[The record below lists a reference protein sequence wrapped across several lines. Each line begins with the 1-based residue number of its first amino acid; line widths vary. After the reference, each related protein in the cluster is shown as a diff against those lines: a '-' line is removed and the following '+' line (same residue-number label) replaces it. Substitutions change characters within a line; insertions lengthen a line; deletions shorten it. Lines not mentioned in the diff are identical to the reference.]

1 MIHGFII
8 HTPEIIPDL
17 TFINARGMIAPYHSP
32 RWIEFA
38 AWCSSTNETTGDL
51 VAGSLWGRGRMTKK
65 TAFWIFLIGTI
76 SSAVVFLGATY
87 DTHRQV
93 GALSH
98 VDKLSDQVVAGKRAF
113 EKYNCNDC
121 HTILG
126 FGGYYAPDLTKV
138 VQRVGAEGV
147 RYRVKS
153 PELAFAKSTRKMPQ
167 QNLSDQEITDLVAFF
182 SWVGEINNND
192 WPPQDSKKRLSRGE
206 QMMVAKVGVSP
217 GAAVFQTKGCM
228 NCHSLNGTGGTF
240 GPALDK
246 VGAGMSAEEIEKY
259 VRNPKGVNPGS
270 KMPSQKDNLSERELD
285 EVARFLATLK

>member
-1 MIHGFII
+1 
-8 HTPEIIPDL
+8 
-17 TFINARGMIAPYHSP
+17 
-32 RWIEFA
+32 
-38 AWCSSTNETTGDL
+38 
-51 VAGSLWGRGRMTKK
+51 MTKK
-65 TAFWIFLIGTI
+65 IAFWIFLIGTL
-76 SSAVVFLGATY
+76 SSAAVFLGATY

-93 GALSH
+93 GALTN

-138 VQRVGAEGV
+138 VQRVGEEGI

-153 PELAFAKSTRKMPQ
+153 PELAFANSPRKMP
-167 QNLSDQEITDLVAFF
+167 NLNVTDQEITDLVAFF
-182 SWVGEINNND
+182 RWVGEINNND

-228 NCHSLNGTGGTF
+228 NCHSLHGTGGSF
-240 GPALDK
+240 GPALDQ
-246 VGAGMSAEEIEKY
+246 VGRRKTVEEIEHY
-259 VRNPKGVNPGS
+259 VRDPKGVNP
-270 KMPSQKDNLSERELD
+270 KAMMPPQKDNLTGRELE

>member
-1 MIHGFII
+1 
-8 HTPEIIPDL
+8 
-17 TFINARGMIAPYHSP
+17 
-32 RWIEFA
+32 
-38 AWCSSTNETTGDL
+38 
-51 VAGSLWGRGRMTKK
+51 MTKK
-65 TAFWIFLIGTI
+65 TAFWIFLLGTL
-76 SSAVVFLGATY
+76 SSAVVFLALTW

-93 GALSH
+93 VALSN
-98 VDKLSDQVVAGKRAF
+98 VDKLSDRVVAGKAAF
-113 EKYNCNDC
+113 QKYNCNDC

-138 VQRVGAEGV
+138 VQRVGEEGI

-153 PELAFAKSTRKMPQ
+153 PELAFANSPRKMPNQ
-167 QNLSDQEITDLVAFF
+167 HVTDQEITDLVAFF
-182 SWVGEINNND
+182 KWVGEINNND

-228 NCHSLNGTGGTF
+228 NCHSLKGTGGTF

-246 VGAGMSAEEIEKY
+246 VGAGMTAEEIEKY
-259 VRNPKGVNPGS
+259 VKDPKGVNPDS
-270 KMPSQKDNLSERELD
+270 KMPSQKNNLTERELD